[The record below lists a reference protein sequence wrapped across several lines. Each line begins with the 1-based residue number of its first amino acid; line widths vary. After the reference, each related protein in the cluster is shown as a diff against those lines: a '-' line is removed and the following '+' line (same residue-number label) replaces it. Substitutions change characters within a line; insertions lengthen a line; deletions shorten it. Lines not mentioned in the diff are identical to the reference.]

1 MDEEETDNAKL
12 IIAIRKRN
20 QLVKKSADYLGVK
33 EGEFSDKIIPV
44 EPTTID
50 SRKKSFANRLYRQ
63 EGVLTETKPIEVVSL
78 FGLEEA
84 IAAINHTQKQFEKY
98 LKYREGGVYKFSV
111 DASYFLLSV
120 IGKDKVKPTIE
131 NFYEIQHSNVARV
144 NEITGQLIK
153 QSAPIV
159 NQLRQSIKDSVRQL
173 GEGKEEERELEDML
187 PKLLDE
193 YEGIEEEIKNLS
205 QDDENYY
212 GKLSKLLD
220 LRWETSAMG
229 FGYIEGKKRQ
239 VFSKEEV
246 KHLMVLDE
254 LLTTFFYNV
263 ESQRITSKDF
273 QETLAKYRVIYPTV
287 ESLARGSKVNE
298 SGIHILGDY
307 EKRLSERFRKS
318 LKQVTSRGGDN
329 PYFRNLTPETLKLK
343 QLFSEAQEISRRKT
357 LQYENMA
364 SNAKLLDGK

>member
-1 MDEEETDNAKL
+1 MDEEETDNTKL

-20 QLVKKSADYLGVK
+20 QLAKKSADGLEVK

-44 EPTTID
+44 EPTTVD
-50 SRKKSFANRLYRQ
+50 PQKKSFGDRLYRQ

-78 FGLEEA
+78 LGLEEA
-84 IAAINHTQKQFEKY
+84 IAAINYTQKQFEKY
-98 LKYREGGVYKFSV
+98 LKYGEGGVYKFSV

-131 NFYEIQHSNVARV
+131 NFYEVQHSNVARV
-144 NEITGQLIK
+144 NEITGQLIQ

-159 NQLRQSIKDSVRQL
+159 NQLRQSIKDSIRQL
-173 GEGKEEERELEDML
+173 KEGKKTERKLEDML
-187 PKLLDE
+187 PEFLDK
-193 YEGIEEEIKNLS
+193 YEKGGEEIKTLS

-212 GKLSKLLD
+212 DKLSKLLD
-220 LRWETSAMG
+220 LRWENAAIG
-229 FGYIEGKKRQ
+229 FAYIEGKKRQ
-239 VFSKEEV
+239 VFSNEEV

-263 ESQRITSKDF
+263 AGQKITSKDF
-273 QETLAKYRVIYPTV
+273 QETLAKYRVIYPTA
-287 ESLARGSKVNE
+287 ELLARVSEANE
-298 SGIHILGDY
+298 SGIHILSDY

-318 LKQVTSRGGDN
+318 VKQVVSRGEDN
-329 PYFRNLTPETLKLK
+329 PYFRTLTPETLKLK
-343 QLFSEAQEISRRKT
+343 QLFSEAQEILRRKT

-364 SNAKLLDGK
+364 SNVKLLDSK